1 MEELLITLA
10 ESVILISKEI
20 KELNQMYQDMNLK
33 IEKINESYSIIQET
47 QTKIDELANRVG
59 IITYDMDNIMN
70 QVENDIHYKADLE
83 YVNNINQ
90 RLQYLEYEQQ
100 KIDALRNELSSM
112 YQRYV

>member
-1 MEELLITLA
+1 
-10 ESVILISKEI
+10 
-20 KELNQMYQDMNLK
+20 MYQDMNLK